1 MTPIGVGIIGAS
13 PDGGWAAATHVPA
26 LAALPEYTLRA
37 VTTSRAESAKRAS
50 AEWGVDGFDSPLPL
64 IEHPGVDLVV
74 VAVKVPD
81 HYGLIVEALA
91 AGKMVLSEWPL
102 ALNLAEAE
110 DLAEKASAAG
120 VYTAV
125 GLQGRF
131 APAVATMRDLV
142 SKGYLGRVVATNL
155 VGSGMAWASGA
166 PKSQAYAFDARNG
179 VTAVRVST
187 GHALSTLTHVLGGIT
202 AVTSA
207 LAVGSD
213 TIDLDDGSRIPVTS
227 PDKIAL
233 ALRLRSGA
241 VGAVFYRGG
250 LSRAG
255 DLRWEINGTEGDLL
269 LTSPTRNGNIPAT
282 ELVLAGAN
290 GSATHV
296 VPIAIPDPDAALG
309 LTGPPGNVAKLY
321 RAFAN
326 DRAHGTAETPSFD
339 DAVELHRLLDGIER
353 GHLP

>member
-26 LAALPEYTLRA
+26 LAALPEYSLRA
-37 VTTSRAESAKRAS
+37 VATSRAESAKRAS

-74 VAVKVPD
+74 VAVKVPG

-102 ALNLAEAE
+102 SLNLAEAQ
-110 DLAEKASAAG
+110 DLAEKADAAG
-120 VYTAV
+120 IPTAV

-142 SKGYLGRVVATNL
+142 DAGYVGRVVATNI

-166 PKSQAYAFDARNG
+166 PRSQAYAFDARNG

-187 GHALSTLTHVLGGIT
+187 GHALSTLTYVLGGISS
-202 AVTSA
+202 VTSA

-213 TIDLDDGSRIPVTS
+213 TIDLDDGTRITVTS
-227 PDKIAL
+227 PDQIAL
-233 ALRLRSGA
+233 TARLRSGA
-241 VGAVFYRGG
+241 VGTVFYRGG

-269 LTSPTRNGNIPAT
+269 LTSPARNGNIPAT

-290 GSATHV
+290 GAAAHV
-296 VPIAIPDPDAALG
+296 VPMDTPDPDAAMG
-309 LTGPPGNVAKLY
+309 LVGPAANVARLY
-321 RAFAN
+321 RAFAR
-326 DRAHGTAETPSFD
+326 DRALGTAETPTFD
-339 DAVELHRLLDGIER
+339 DAVGLHRLLEEIER
-353 GHLP
+353 GQLP

>member
-13 PDGGWAAATHVPA
+13 PAGGWAAATHVPA
-26 LAALPEYTLRA
+26 VSALPEYRLRA
-37 VTTSRAESAKRAS
+37 VATSRAESARRAS
-50 AEWGVDGFDSPLPL
+50 EQWGVDGFDSPRPV

-81 HYGLIVEALA
+81 HYGLLVEALA

-102 ALNLAEAE
+102 ALNLAQAE
-110 DLAEKASAAG
+110 ELAEKAAAAG
-120 VYTAV
+120 VSTAV

-131 APAVATMRDLV
+131 APAIATMRDLV

-155 VGSGMAWASGA
+155 VGSGMAWAPGA
-166 PKSQAYAFDARNG
+166 PKSQAYAFEAHNG

-213 TIDLDDGSRIPVTS
+213 TIDLDDGTHIPVTS
-227 PDKIAL
+227 PDQIAL

-241 VGAVFYRGG
+241 VGTVFYRGG

-269 LTSPTRNGNIPAT
+269 LTSPARNGNIPAT
-282 ELVLAGAN
+282 ELVLAGAT

-296 VPIAIPDPDAALG
+296 VPIATPDPDAALG
-309 LTGPPGNVAKLY
+309 LTGPAGNVAKLY
-321 RAFAN
+321 RAFAS
-326 DRAHGTAETPSFD
+326 DRAHGTTETPSFN

-353 GHLP
+353 GHRT

>member
-1 MTPIGVGIIGAS
+1 MRPIGVGIIGAS

-26 LAALPEYTLRA
+26 LAALPDYDLRA
-37 VTTSRAESAKRAS
+37 VATSRAESAKRAS
-50 AEWGVDGFDSPLPL
+50 DEWGVAGFDSPFPL
-64 IEHPGVDLVV
+64 IQHPGVDLVV
-74 VAVKVPD
+74 VAVKVPA
-81 HYGLIVEALA
+81 HRALIVEALA

-102 ALNLAEAE
+102 ALNLTDAE
-110 DLAEKASAAG
+110 DLAKKASAAG
-120 VYTAV
+120 VPTAV

-131 APAVATMRDLV
+131 TPAVATMRDLV

-166 PKSQAYAFDARNG
+166 PRSQAYAFDARNG

-202 AVTSA
+202 SVTSE

-213 TIDLDDGSRIPVTS
+213 TVDLDDGTRVSVTA
-227 PDKIAL
+227 PDQIAL
-233 ALRLRSGA
+233 SLRLRDGA
-241 VGAVFYRGG
+241 VGTVFYRGG

-269 LTSPTRNGNIPAT
+269 LTSPSRNGNIPAT
-282 ELVLAGAN
+282 ELLLAGAN
-290 GSATHV
+290 GTATHV
-296 VPIAIPDPDAALG
+296 VPIDTPDPDDALG
-309 LTGPPGNVAKLY
+309 LTGPASTVAKLY

-326 DRAHGTAETPSFD
+326 DRAHGTTETPSFD

>member
-1 MTPIGVGIIGAS
+1 MTAIGVGIIGAS

-26 LAALPEYTLRA
+26 LAALSEYRLRA
-37 VTTSRAESAKRAS
+37 VATSRAESAKRAS
-50 AEWGVDGFDSPLPL
+50 DQWGVDSFDNPLPL
-64 IEHPGVDLVV
+64 IGHPGVDLVV

-81 HYGLIVEALA
+81 HYALIVEALA

-102 ALNLAEAE
+102 ALNLAQAE

-120 VYTAV
+120 VPTAV

-131 APAVATMRDLV
+131 APAIATMSDLV
-142 SKGYLGRVVATNL
+142 GKGYLGRVVSTNL
-155 VGSGMAWASGA
+155 VGSGMAWAPGA

-179 VTAVRVST
+179 VTTLRVST
-187 GHALSTLTHVLGGIT
+187 GHALSTLTHVLGGVSS
-202 AVTSA
+202 VTST

-213 TIDLDDGSRIPVTS
+213 TIDLDDGTRISVTS
-227 PDKIAL
+227 PDQIAL
-233 ALRLRSGA
+233 TLRLRSGA
-241 VGAVFYRGG
+241 VGTVFYRGG

-269 LTSPTRNGNIPAT
+269 LTSPARNGNIPAT

-290 GSATHV
+290 GAATHV
-296 VPIAIPDPDAALG
+296 VPIDTPDQDAAVG
-309 LTGPPGNVAKLY
+309 LTGPASTVAKLY

-326 DRAHGTAETPSFD
+326 DRVHGTSETPSFN
-339 DAVELHRLLDGIER
+339 DAVELHRLLEGIER
-353 GHLP
+353 GHSA

>member
-1 MTPIGVGIIGAS
+1 MRPIGVGIIGAS

-26 LAALPEYTLRA
+26 LSALPEYDLRA
-37 VTTSRAESAKRAS
+37 VATSRAESAKRAS
-50 AEWGVDGFDSPLPL
+50 AQWGVDGFDSPLPL

-81 HYGLIVEALA
+81 HYSLVVEALA

-102 ALNLAEAE
+102 ALNLADAE
-110 DLAEKASAAG
+110 DLARKAAAAG
-120 VYTAV
+120 VPTAI

-131 APAVATMRDLV
+131 APAVATMRHLV
-142 SKGYLGRVVATNL
+142 SEGYLGRVVATNL
-155 VGSGMAWASGA
+155 VGSGMAWATGA

-202 AVTSA
+202 SVTSA

-213 TIDLDDGSRIPVTS
+213 TVELDDGTRIPVTS
-227 PDKIAL
+227 PDQIAL
-233 ALRLRSGA
+233 SLRLISGA
-241 VGAVFYRGG
+241 VGTVFYRGG

-269 LTSPTRNGNIPAT
+269 LTSPARNGNIPAT
-282 ELVLAGAN
+282 ELVLAAAN
-290 GSATHV
+290 GTTTQV
-296 VPIAIPDPDAALG
+296 VPIGAPDPDAAIG
-309 LTGPPGNVAKLY
+309 LTGPASPVAKLY

-326 DRAHGTAETPSFD
+326 DRARGTTDAPSFD